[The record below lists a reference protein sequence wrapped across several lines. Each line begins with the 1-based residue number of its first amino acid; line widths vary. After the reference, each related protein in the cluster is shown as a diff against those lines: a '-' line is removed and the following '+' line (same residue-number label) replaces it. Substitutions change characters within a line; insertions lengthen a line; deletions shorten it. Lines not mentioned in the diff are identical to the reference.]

1 MAMICCQKEMRSQ
14 FGNGRLFVEAKS
26 NLLTVLIYIN
36 VQVYV
41 QVSGNLRV
49 SDSNFVDKANVP
61 LSDSTNALSVGLP
74 GREKPIFT
82 PFWYPQGQLRFAI

>member
-1 MAMICCQKEMRSQ
+1 MYNPLNK
-14 FGNGRLFVEAKS
+14 
-26 NLLTVLIYIN
+26 LLMVLLYMN

-49 SDSNFVDKANVP
+49 SDSNFVDKAKVP

-74 GREKPIFT
+74 GREKSIFT
-82 PFWYPQGQLRFAI
+82 PF

>member
-1 MAMICCQKEMRSQ
+1 V
-14 FGNGRLFVEAKS
+14 LFACMYNPLNK
-26 NLLTVLIYIN
+26 LLMVLLYMN

-49 SDSNFVDKANVP
+49 SDSNFVDKAKVP

-74 GREKPIFT
+74 GREKSIFA
-82 PFWYPQGQLRFAI
+82 PF